1 MGVGGGVAGGPHVRQ
16 VLGGVAVGIGV
27 PVGVG
32 IGVGIGVAV
41 GVAVGVGAV
50 GVAVGMGVDPA
61 WATAAQT
68 VAASATIPRVATTKR
83 RIIPFDTVLPPHV
96 RGSNGANR
104 LQAGCDSFNNVYQS
118 LNKRPRLRL
127 IGS

>member
-1 MGVGGGVAGGPHVRQ
+1 MSDH
-16 VLGGVAVGIGV
+16 
-27 PVGVG
+27 
-32 IGVGIGVAV
+32 
-41 GVAVGVGAV
+41 
-50 GVAVGMGVDPA
+50 
-61 WATAAQT
+61 AAQPLRFHSA
-68 VAASATIPRVATTKR
+68 VVMGHGDERSLDPFEAPAAVPACSERTCVTFMPLARRSLTQSETDDAVPCCTTIRVATTKR